1 MFPELQALPDDEGLM
16 LRREYAQAK
25 LDILRLAVNRFC
37 EPAAR
42 AIDAHGDR
50 VPACVADMSLVQR
63 ARPDVF
69 RYRLR
74 QALTLEVYRWQKQIE
89 FGRFDEESFHEC
101 ALLLKAIKEE
111 RLSAMMHRSSQP
123 IGGQGMLMSLQERRP
138 KLHRHLGFWLVSRVE
153 NERSNHVRKA
163 CYLPQWPTWHLPC
176 APKSLQFLR
185 DGLPMLWGSTR
196 RSNSDVPR
204 RQGRHGGRSANPTTV
219 GRRLAQSDAQRAK
232 EASRKRIEI
241 LGYMPLLQTPAGGGF
256 GDCRVCGHDGDGK
269 RFFSAGPIRAKKEK
283 CGAAPRAAV
292 PLWSIMQGHTKDVT
306 CLKIAHRQLFSTAE
320 VL

>member
-1 MFPELQALPDDEGLM
+1 MDEEVKNNEPDLKKRWEEVRKPFTASGRADDHGRLPRYVEFHDVLKTVHRVVMFPELQALPDDEGLM

-111 RLSAMMHRSSQP
+111 RLSAMM
-123 IGGQGMLMSLQERRP
+123 
-138 KLHRHLGFWLVSRVE
+138 
-153 NERSNHVRKA
+153 
-163 CYLPQWPTWHLPC
+163 
-176 APKSLQFLR
+176 
-185 DGLPMLWGSTR
+185 
-196 RSNSDVPR
+196 
-204 RQGRHGGRSANPTTV
+204 
-219 GRRLAQSDAQRAK
+219 
-232 EASRKRIEI
+232 
-241 LGYMPLLQTPAGGGF
+241 
-256 GDCRVCGHDGDGK
+256 
-269 RFFSAGPIRAKKEK
+269 
-283 CGAAPRAAV
+283 
-292 PLWSIMQGHTKDVT
+292 
-306 CLKIAHRQLFSTAE
+306 QLE
-320 VL
+320 V